1 MFVSFVCAGSQKKVC
16 RPSKEDSNVQCFPKV
31 TEARRN
37 ILAYAPSEQISG
49 TAGA

>member
-1 MFVSFVCAGSQKKVC
+1 MEKSTAFVLLEIQQLA
-16 RPSKEDSNVQCFPKV
+16 SKDDSNVQCSPKV

-49 TAGA
+49 TAGV